1 MFEALFSKVE
11 SIAGAFLFSN
21 WLTIIRLGFLKIAFS
36 EGMEGGGG
44 GVGSKKSKVKKCDII
59 CYMMTSLVSLH

>member
-44 GVGSKKSKVKKCDII
+44 GGE
-59 CYMMTSLVSLH
+59 

>member
-1 MFEALFSKVE
+1 MFEVLFSKVE

-36 EGMEGGGG
+36 EGMEGGE
-44 GVGSKKSKVKKCDII
+44 
-59 CYMMTSLVSLH
+59 